1 MNVLDIAYSLAALV
15 TAPWWMRKTR
25 SGWAERFARVLPELP
40 PKREGVPRIMVHA
53 VSVGEVNA
61 LRELVPRLA
70 GEADVVVTVST
81 DTGMA
86 RARELFAERCTVA
99 RYPLDGSGAVRRFL
113 DAVRPDAVGLVEL
126 ELWPNFVRECVAR
139 SIPVAV
145 INGRL
150 SERSFRGYRRIRRW
164 ISPAFASLSVAAV
177 QDGAYAERFC
187 AMGVPADRVALTG
200 SMKFDSSRIEDDV
213 EGAAEL
219 AAAMGIDGAGLL
231 VVAGSTGPG
240 EEALLHAACQRASE
254 IVGREVQLLCA
265 PRKPERFEE
274 AARALPD
281 CARRTAPSG
290 SAGSGGSRF
299 LLDTLGELRQA
310 YSLADVA
317 VVGRSFFDQHGSD
330 PIEPIALGCPTIIG
344 PAVSDFAEIVRVLE
358 EASGLVRADRDDLG
372 GVIAGLLGDAA
383 RRGDLVANG
392 RECIRGLQGASARH
406 QELLMWLAVS
416 VGAARA
422 AGAGGVVARPG

>member
-25 SGWAERFARVLPELP
+25 SGWAERFARVVPALP
-40 PKREGVPRIMVHA
+40 PKQAGVPRIMVHA

-61 LRELVPRLA
+61 LRELVPLLA
-70 GEADVVVTVST
+70 GEADVVVTAST
-81 DTGMA
+81 DTGIA

-113 DAVRPDAVGLVEL
+113 NAVQPDAVGLVEL
-126 ELWPNFVRECVAR
+126 ELWPNFVRECAAR

-164 ISPAFASLSVAAV
+164 ISPAFSSLSVAAV
-177 QDGAYAERFC
+177 QNEAYAERFC

-213 EGAAEL
+213 EGSAEL
-219 AAAMGIDGAGLL
+219 AAAMGIDRAGLL

-240 EEALLHAACQRASE
+240 EETLLHGACLRASE
-254 IVGREVQLLCA
+254 IVGRKVQLLCA

-274 AARALPD
+274 AARALPG
-281 CARRTAPSG
+281 CARRTTPG
-290 SAGSGGSRF
+290 GGDGSRF

-358 EASGLVRADRDDLG
+358 AASGLVRADREDLG
-372 GVIAGLLGDAA
+372 EVIAGLLGDAEQ
-383 RRGDLVANG
+383 REQLVANG
-392 RECIRGLQGASARH
+392 RECIRTLQGASARH
-406 QELLMWLAVS
+406 QELLMWLAGTG
-416 VGAARA
+416 GAAVR
-422 AGAGGVVARPG
+422 AGADGVVARPG